1 MSPTPRI
8 SKQRALLL
16 GSSGFVG
23 INVADALRAE
33 GHHVAGSYRGRAP
46 AFFVRGRLDETVAAD
61 LADPGS
67 LRAAMSGRDVVFH
80 AAGHYPRYSLDRVGA
95 IATALRETRNVLDA
109 AKASGV
115 RRVVYTSSIGVLERG
130 SGAAAAEDDVSPE
143 APASSV
149 YRAVKWHMERA
160 VSDARRG
167 GLDVV
172 VLRPGGCLGPWDM
185 HVGTGGVVVAV
196 VSGAVSWWVDGLV
209 HMVDVRD
216 VARAHVAALVAPAQ
230 RTYNLAGHGVR
241 VAALLRFIA
250 KRYGGAVPER
260 SLAPDAALAR
270 ADDEERAAAPVRGR
284 VVFPRE
290 LVDIALSGAPVSDDL
305 ARRELGFDPRP
316 LDEALDASVAWF
328 RRTGHLKSPA
338 PHPAALDASQ
348 TPS

>member
-1 MSPTPRI
+1 MTPTAQIAR
-8 SKQRALLL
+8 QRVLLL

-33 GHHVAGSYRGRAP
+33 GHHVAGTYRGRAP
-46 AFFVRGRLDETVAAD
+46 AFFVRRRLDEAVAAD
-61 LADPGS
+61 LSDRSA

-80 AAGHYPRYSLDRVGA
+80 AAGHYPRYSLDRAGS
-95 IATALRETRNVLDA
+95 IATALRETRNVLEAARDA
-109 AKASGV
+109 GV

-130 SGAAAAEDDVSPE
+130 RGAAAQEDDVSAE

-160 VSDARRG
+160 VSEARRD

-196 VSGAVSWWVDGLV
+196 VRGAVTWWVDGLV

-216 VARAHVAALVAPAQ
+216 VARAHVVALAAPAQ

-241 VAALLRFIA
+241 VAALLRSIA
-250 KRYGGAVPER
+250 RRYGGALPER
-260 SLAPDAALAR
+260 PLSPDAALAR

-305 ARRELGFDPRP
+305 ARSELGFDPRP
-316 LDEALDASVAWF
+316 LDEALEASVAWF
-328 RRTGHLKSPA
+328 RRTGHLQSPA
-338 PHPAALDASQ
+338 PHPAALENSQ
-348 TPS
+348 RPS